1 MAPSS
6 NGEDTTLSRWR
17 YEFDSRWGYINIM
30 QKVLDSYMLLFVY
43 SYNMKKLIKEVR
55 EIKRKMS
62 LPLVRKGPRGMI
74 VRPKFTERET
84 NLMIEMLTRR
94 SKRHPIKGPGDI
106 FAPMK
111 MGKNE

>member
-1 MAPSS
+1 M
-6 NGEDTTLSRWR
+6 L
-17 YEFDSRWGYINIM
+17 YIHSM
-30 QKVLDSYMLLFVY
+30 KMKLL
-43 SYNMKKLIKEVR
+43 KEVR

-62 LPLVRKGPRGMI
+62 LPFKREGSRGMI

-94 SKRHPIKGPGDI
+94 SKRHPIKGPGHI

-111 MGKNE
+111 MHKDRIKRGDGHDEKGKF

>member
-1 MAPSS
+1 M
-6 NGEDTTLSRWR
+6 L
-17 YEFDSRWGYINIM
+17 YIHSM
-30 QKVLDSYMLLFVY
+30 KMKLL
-43 SYNMKKLIKEVR
+43 KEVR

-62 LPLVRKGPRGMI
+62 LPFKREGSRGMI

-94 SKRHPIKGPGDI
+94 SKRHPIKGPGHI

-111 MGKNE
+111 MHKNRLNRGEGHNEKGMF

>member
-1 MAPSS
+1 MKKAL
-6 NGEDTTLSRWR
+6 DL
-17 YEFDSRWGYINIM
+17 YYI
-30 QKVLDSYMLLFVY
+30 LFVY
-43 SYNMKKLIKEVR
+43 SDKMKKLMKEVR

-62 LPLVRKGPRGMI
+62 LPIVRKGSRGMI

-94 SKRHPIKGPGDI
+94 SKRHPIKGPGHI